1 MPDKTINPAD
11 EYLKLLFIKLILTT
25 IIPIV
30 LGKILFKKR
39 LDELEREIDIVP
51 MPPTRPK
58 KK

>member
-11 EYLKLLFIKLILTT
+11 EYIKLLFIKLILTM

>member
-39 LDELEREIDIVP
+39 LDELEREMDIVP
-51 MPPTRPK
+51 MPPARPK